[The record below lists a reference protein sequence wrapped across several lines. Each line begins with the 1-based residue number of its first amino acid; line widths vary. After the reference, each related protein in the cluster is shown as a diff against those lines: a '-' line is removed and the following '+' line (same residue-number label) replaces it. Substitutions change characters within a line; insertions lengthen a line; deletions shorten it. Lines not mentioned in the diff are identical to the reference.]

1 MIIKDY
7 TLKENLSVND
17 LIENGFNEAFDD
29 KNKYYKCFCLKDD
42 IGVMIEVIYDNGEIK
57 LSDICVLDED
67 FGQLYTSFYLYKK
80 GEIECFP
87 FLQRIIEEYN
97 YKMSNISCFIERN

>member
-17 LIENGFNEAFDD
+17 LIENGFDKAFDG
-29 KNKYYKCFCLKDD
+29 KNKYYKHFGLTDNV
-42 IGVMIEVIYDNGEIK
+42 GVMIEVIDDNDEVK
-57 LSDICVLDED
+57 LSNIWVLDED
-67 FGQLYTSFYLYKK
+67 FGQPYISFYLYKK

-87 FLQRIIEEYN
+87 FLQQIIEEYN